1 MDIRIQRSGTNING
15 SSLVLFKGKGL
26 SSSIDCSV
34 IENTAKFSLSLT
46 WKFNGKDV
54 QTLLSGQHPGIYQVK
69 ENNMQRLYIT
79 KTTDSDDGV
88 YSCQASVASTT
99 VLFRSFTLLFRGTLF
114 SV

>member
-15 SSLVLFKGKGL
+15 PSLSLYKGEGL

-34 IENTAKFSLSLT
+34 IENTANFSLSLT

-54 QTLLSGQHPGIYQVK
+54 QTLLSGQHPGIYQVR
-69 ENNMQRLYIT
+69 ENNTQRLHVT
-79 KTTDSDDGV
+79 NTTDSDNGV

-99 VLFRSFTLLFRGTLF
+99 VLSRSFTLLFRGTLF
-114 SV
+114 SI